1 MYAVW
6 RVLSRSCSTASAR
19 RGHEIARS
27 PLPDGVAARYL
38 IPLGVTCIDEGR
50 HSHSRIKVPADIVK
64 SSNVLP
70 ASSLRRST
78 HKHGR
83 QRQRSG
89 DWAAQRT
96 VPAGSH
102 GRGQR
107 QNRSCQTVR
116 NSGHKGDLAATHRC
130 RYVGIGVLTQS
141 REHVLVIYPI
151 AGAGERTQEQRN
163 WPLKLGYA
171 GRIGQSLA
179 PHLNTPALC
188 PQPPSPRYP
197 LQSWTLPDCYLT
209 DRRRL
214 ELTLQVISPRPM
226 STSSTSPTN
235 SSAAFPHSPPR
246 SSASGHGC
254 T

>member
-1 MYAVW
+1 MKYAVW
-6 RVLSRSCSTASAR
+6 RVISRSCSTASAR

-102 GRGQR
+102 GWGQR

-141 REHVLVIYPI
+141 RKHVMVIYLNSCRSWRTDPGAAQLAVEARIRRTDWPI
-151 AGAGERTQEQRN
+151 
-163 WPLKLGYA
+163 
-171 GRIGQSLA
+171 
-179 PHLNTPALC
+179 
-188 PQPPSPRYP
+188 
-197 LQSWTLPDCYLT
+197 
-209 DRRRL
+209 
-214 ELTLQVISPRPM
+214 PRP
-226 STSSTSPTN
+226 SLEYSC
-235 SSAAFPHSPPR
+235 AL
-246 SSASGHGC
+246 SSASFTSISVTIMDTARLLSHRSKK